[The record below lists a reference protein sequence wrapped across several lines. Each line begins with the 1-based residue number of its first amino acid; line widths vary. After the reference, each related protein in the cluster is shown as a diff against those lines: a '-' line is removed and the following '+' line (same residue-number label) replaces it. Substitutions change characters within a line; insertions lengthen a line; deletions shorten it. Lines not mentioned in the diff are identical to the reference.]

1 MIRDFTELLD
11 YIYQGIRKLTVI
23 SIGTLLMRENS
34 NEHPSRPK
42 RRNRSSSPLP
52 YFLLFCGAVAAVF
65 FYFKYQE
72 NGFLHFGHPEP
83 PGQNQPVT
91 ENTSTSSV
99 TQKDTAYLSDN
110 DSTDSST
117 LDILVTSESALP
129 SVDSPD
135 ENDAPEQDGLNVTT
149 DDHSIQNVPVLGTS
163 LSTIH
168 TFYTHLDQQ
177 KYIES
182 FQIPTPSEVYF
193 STLIQKI
200 LNTPPIVSGETS
212 DLFNILKNT
221 AHFFRIVGKNNIQV
235 MKAIL
240 DQEKDSFERVL
251 AEYYRLTEYPDQ
263 LKSNFSIEVSEESL
277 YDYAGFF
284 LTTMGG
290 RLYLFRRDSVSRMV
304 ISYYSILIVDK
315 ANRESRNSHG
325 IDIRPAVE
333 TLIQELE
340 NSGAQLQMKSTYL
353 DTLYGL
359 KEKYM

>member
-1 MIRDFTELLD
+1 
-11 YIYQGIRKLTVI
+11 
-23 SIGTLLMRENS
+23 MRENS
-34 NEHPSRPK
+34 TEHPSRPK

-52 YFLLFCGAVAAVF
+52 YFLLFCSIVAALF
-65 FYFKYQE
+65 LYFKYQE
-72 NGFLHFGHPEP
+72 EGFLKLPGFEQPEQTVQEKT
-83 PGQNQPVT
+83 GT
-91 ENTSTSSV
+91 LSV
-99 TQKDTAYLSDN
+99 AQKDTQSLSQSQSA
-110 DSTDSST
+110 DSTEIGISESDESISST
-117 LDILVTSESALP
+117 LVLDDDTSI
-129 SVDSPD
+129 
-135 ENDAPEQDGLNVTT
+135 EQDSINVVVTGANEDVQT
-149 DDHSIQNVPVLGTS
+149 EPVLDES
-163 LSTIH
+163 LKNIRK
-168 TFYTHLDQQ
+168 FYTHLDQQ
-177 KYIES
+177 QYIKS
-182 FQIPTPSEVYF
+182 FQVPTPSEVYF
-193 STLIQKI
+193 SALIQKI

-240 DQEKDSFERVL
+240 DQEKDSFEEVL
-251 AEYYRLTEYPDQ
+251 AEYYRLTSYPDY
-263 LKSNFSIEVSEESL
+263 LKTNFSLEVSEESL

-304 ISYYSILIVDK
+304 ISYYAILIVDK
-315 ANRESRNSHG
+315 ANRDGRNSHG

-340 NSGAQLQMKSTYL
+340 NSGAQLQLKDTYL